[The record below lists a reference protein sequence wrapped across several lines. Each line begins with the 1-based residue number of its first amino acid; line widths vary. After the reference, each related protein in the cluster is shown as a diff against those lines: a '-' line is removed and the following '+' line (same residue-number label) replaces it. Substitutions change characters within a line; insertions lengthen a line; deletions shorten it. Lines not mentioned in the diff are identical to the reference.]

1 MSQPC
6 VIWIE
11 DNLEEDIKMR
21 LSTLCD
27 KKQWQLKK
35 AEDVSE
41 LADILLT
48 EDPKFIKAF
57 VLDMKLSGTN
67 NLSDFKDID
76 KEASVVEWNSS
87 IVDAGSLLLE
97 HIFRKQESKYINIPI
112 LILSVKR
119 LVDLSDINGGEIISI
134 TKRDVLDSKWKEGVN
149 KFFQRLT

>member
-11 DNLEEDIKMR
+11 DNSEEDIQTH
-21 LSTLCD
+21 LSALCD

-35 AEDVSE
+35 AEDVGE
-41 LADILLT
+41 LADILST
-48 EDPKFIKAF
+48 KDSEFIKAF
-57 VLDMKLSGTN
+57 VLDMKLSGIN
-67 NLSDFKDID
+67 NLSDFGKID
-76 KEASVVEWNSS
+76 KEVLDVKWDSNT
-87 IVDAGSLLLE
+87 VDAGSLLLE
-97 HIFRKQESKYINIPI
+97 HIFRKKESEYTNIPI